1 MKTIF
6 KTLIPVC
13 DAVATLFP
21 GRLEV
26 VLHDLATDTIAHI
39 AGAFSNRA
47 AGDPSLLTEEAAQID
62 GGGQDVIGPYG
73 KRHWDGQRL
82 KSVSAV
88 IRDGDGRAVG
98 LLCINLKAGEIEAAA
113 ELLRS
118 LTGAFSDPAAQP
130 LVAGDWREA
139 AHSLIAETLA
149 ARGTTFA
156 AADRADR
163 VAVLRALDAGGIL
176 RIRGAADHVARIL
189 GISRASLYA
198 ALKQVRGAVTEAA
211 VPETGD
217 DDA

>member
-1 MKTIF
+1 MKTTL
-6 KTLIPVC
+6 KSLIPVC

-26 VLHDLATDTIAHI
+26 VLHDLETDSIAHI
-39 AGAFSNRA
+39 AGAFSNRV
-47 AGDPSLLTEEAAQID
+47 AGDPSLLAEEAAQID
-62 GGGQDVIGPYG
+62 RGGQDVIGPYG

-88 IRDGDGRAVG
+88 IRDGAGRAVA
-98 LLCINLKAGEIEAAA
+98 LLCINMKAGEIEAAA

-118 LTGAFSDPAAQP
+118 LTGAFTDPAAQP
-130 LVAGDWREA
+130 LVTGDWREA

-156 AADRADR
+156 AAGRTDR
-163 VAVLRALDAGGIL
+163 VAVLHALEGAGIL

-198 ALKQVRGAVTEAA
+198 ALKQVREDRAGDG
-211 VPETGD
+211 TGEQGED
-217 DDA
+217 HA

>member
-1 MKTIF
+1 MKTILTRLF
-6 KTLIPVC
+6 PVC

-39 AGAFSNRA
+39 AGAFSNRV
-47 AGDPSLLTEEAAQID
+47 AGDPSLLADEAPQID

-88 IRDGDGRAVG
+88 IRDDSGRAIG
-98 LLCINLKAGEIEAAA
+98 LLCINMKTGEIEAAA

-118 LTGAFSDPAAQP
+118 LTGAFADPAAQP
-130 LVAGDWREA
+130 LVTGDWREA

-149 ARGTTFA
+149 ARGRSFA

-163 VAVLRALDAGGIL
+163 VAVLRALEAAGIL
-176 RIRGAADHVARIL
+176 RIRGAAEHVARIL

-198 ALKQVRGAVTEAA
+198 ALKQVRDGAT
-211 VPETGD
+211 D
-217 DDA
+217 DDITERGGSHA